1 MADKKKDIE
10 KELEETTQELKDKGV
25 KGYERLIDRLDQ
37 ERRNIRN
44 EVDRDYE
51 EARRYVR
58 SNPEEGVLIALVG
71 GLALGLLLGRF
82 SK

>member
-10 KELEETTQELKDKGV
+10 EDFEETAQELKEKGV
-25 KGYERLIDRLDQ
+25 KGYEKLIDRLNK
-37 ERRNIRN
+37 ERANIRN
-44 EVDRDYE
+44 EVDRDYR

-71 GLALGLLLGRF
+71 GLAIGLLLGRL